1 MKYFEIEAP
10 SVDDAIN
17 KFVMEND
24 IPKEYIEYD
33 VLEEGTKGFLGFGK
47 KNYLVKIYFNDKEY
61 YKRKAKLILSEI
73 LEKSGFDDCRIEVI
87 DNHSEYVLNIFSKD
101 SNLIIGKMAQ
111 TLNALQF
118 LLDKMLGID
127 DDSDL
132 KIVVDVENYRS
143 RVVKHLTEKAQKLA
157 EQVKKTGKT
166 QKMASLVTIIR
177 KEIHIALKN
186 TEGVRTESYGNGN
199 VKTVFIVPDKPKKK
213 RNNNAV

>member
-10 SVDDAIN
+10 SVEDAVS
-17 KFVMEND
+17 KFLMEHD
-24 IPKEYIEYD
+24 VPKEYIEYD
-33 VLEEGTKGFLGFGK
+33 VLEKGNKGFLGFGK

-73 LEKSGFDDCRIEVI
+73 LERSGFDDYRIEVI
-87 DNHSEYVLNIFSKD
+87 DNHNEYILNIFSED

-143 RVVKHLTEKAQKLA
+143 RVVKHLVEKAQKLA

-177 KEIHIALKN
+177 KEIHMALKD
-186 TEGVRTESYGNGN
+186 TKGIRTESYGNGS

-213 RNNNAV
+213 RNNNVV

>member
-10 SVDDAIN
+10 SVEDAVS
-17 KFVMEND
+17 KFLMEYD
-24 IPKEYIEYD
+24 VPKEYIEYD
-33 VLEEGTKGFLGFGK
+33 VLEKGNKGFLGFGK

-73 LEKSGFDDCRIEVI
+73 LERSGFDDYRIEVI
-87 DNHSEYVLNIFSKD
+87 DNHNEYILNIFSED

-143 RVVKHLTEKAQKLA
+143 RVVKHLVEKAQKLA

-177 KEIHIALKN
+177 KEIHMALKD
-186 TEGVRTESYGNGN
+186 TKGIRTESYGNGS

-213 RNNNAV
+213 RNNNVV